1 VWRAASL
8 WSRCVRGRRS
18 GGARLWRRCVL
29 GRGALVA
36 DRCESSV
43 RESVSRLCELRPL
56 RCGSPPAALCELR
69 PLRCVNSARC
79 AVELRPLRAVL
90 HRFSWLPVWRGALRP
105 ASVWRGIVLSTW
117 EWVLVP
123 NCGASSPARR
133 LRCSGPL
140 SALQATVGGQL
151 LTGTQRIDRRAA
163 WEVRH
168 L

>member
-1 VWRAASL
+1 VSGGGALEA
-8 WSRCVRGRRS
+8 RGS
-18 GGARLWRRCVL
+18 GGAVSRDAVPWSRTAVSPL
-29 GRGALVA
+29 
-36 DRCESSV
+36 
-43 RESVSRLCELRPL
+43 SVSPCRGCVNSA
-56 RCGSPPAALCELR
+56 RCALCELR

-79 AVELRPLRAVL
+79 AVELRPLRAVP

-117 EWVLVP
+117 EWALVP
-123 NCGASSPARR
+123 NCGASSPVRR
-133 LRCSGPL
+133 LRFSGPL